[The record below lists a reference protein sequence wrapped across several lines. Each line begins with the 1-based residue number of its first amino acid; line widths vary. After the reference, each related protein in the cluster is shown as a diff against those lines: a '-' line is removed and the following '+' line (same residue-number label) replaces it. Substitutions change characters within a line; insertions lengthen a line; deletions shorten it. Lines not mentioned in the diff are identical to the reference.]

1 MEDDYHVYSIYNW
14 LQCRGDNAEQSALWR
29 QCTNV
34 KRDSIYAVLLFL
46 LCNRKKFN
54 EGESSSPKLCRK

>member
-1 MEDDYHVYSIYNW
+1 MEDDYHVYSIYNF
-14 LQCRGDNAEQSALWR
+14 LQRRGAIAELSALWR

-46 LCNRKKFN
+46 LCNRKKVQ
-54 EGESSSPKLCRK
+54 